1 MPSTSTTP
9 ICGLT
14 ISGAHEAIKAKR
26 LSSADLVR
34 SYLAR
39 VEAYDQ
45 KGPALNSIVSINPK
59 AIEEAKALDVSF
71 ASLGSLVGPLH
82 GVPILVKDNIET
94 EQMPT
99 SFGNKAFAEYQPIE
113 DSHVVAKLRAA
124 GAIILGKTTMPDF
137 ATSWWGYSSRSGNTK
152 NPYEI
157 DRDPGGSSS
166 GTGSAIASNFALA
179 GLGTDCGGSVRL
191 PSSFDNLVG
200 IRCTPGMVSRN
211 GLAMLIFQ
219 QDTIGPMTR
228 TVEDGVRLFD
238 VLAGFDSRDPLT
250 VSYGTAKAPKSYLSA
265 LKPATLKLKRLG
277 VVTNLMGSPKDEGAD
292 VNEVIHSGL
301 QNIRT
306 AGAETVELELGNL
319 DQHIAE
325 TSLYQNCSKAD
336 INKFLG
342 ARPHAP
348 IRTLQQLYETREY
361 HPKLDLLEGCA
372 FGPELPELDPFYH
385 KRLASRENFTQMLLN
400 VMDNSGLDAFVYPT
414 VRVPSPTRK
423 ELDNG
428 RWTTMEFPTNTLIA
442 AQAWLPA
449 ASIPVGFTKQGLPVG
464 LEVVCRPYAEEELF
478 SLAYGIEQATQ
489 ARREP
494 SITPELTI

>member
-1 MPSTSTTP
+1 MPSTPTIPT
-9 ICGLT
+9 CGLT
-14 ISGAHEAIKAKR
+14 ISQAHQAIIAKQM
-26 LSSADLVR
+26 SSADLVR

-45 KGPALNSIVSINPK
+45 KGPALNSIVSINPT
-59 AIEEAKALDVSF
+59 AIEEAETLDASF
-71 ASLGSLVGPLH
+71 QNTNDLVGPLH
-82 GVPILVKDNIET
+82 GVPLLVKDNIET

-99 SFGNKAFAEYQPIE
+99 SFGNKAFARYQPIE
-113 DSHVVAKLRAA
+113 DSHAVAKLRAA
-124 GAIILGKTTMPDF
+124 GAIILGKTAMPDF

-152 NPYEI
+152 NPYKI
-157 DRDPGGSSS
+157 GHDPGGSSS

-200 IRCTPGMVSRN
+200 IRCTPGMVSRH

-238 VLAGFDSRDPLT
+238 VLAGYDARDPLT
-250 VSYGTAKAPKSYLSA
+250 VSYGMAKAQGSYLSA
-265 LKPATLKLKRLG
+265 LKPKSLELKRLG
-277 VVTNLMGSPKDEGAD
+277 VVTNLMGSPNDEGAD

-301 QNIRT
+301 QDIRS
-306 AGAETVELELGNL
+306 AGAETIELQLGNL

-336 INKFLG
+336 INKFLST
-342 ARPHAP
+342 RPHSP

-361 HPKLDLLEGCA
+361 HPKLDLLEACA
-372 FGPELPELDPFYH
+372 FGPELPELDPLYH
-385 KRLASRENFTQMLLN
+385 KRLASREIFTRMLLN
-400 VMDNSGLDAFVYPT
+400 VMDNSGIDAFVYPT

-428 RWTTMEFPTNTLIA
+428 RWATMEFPTNTLIA

-449 ASIPVGFTKQGLPVG
+449 VSVPVGFTKLGLPVG
-464 LEVVCRPYAEEELF
+464 IEIVCRPYAEEELF
-478 SLAYGIEQATQ
+478 ALAYGVEQATQ
-489 ARREP
+489 ARKEP
-494 SITPELTI
+494 SVTPEL